1 MFIPIL
7 KREINGGIQKLFK
20 FENGFGASV
29 VKHDFSYGGKAGK
42 WELAVIKWDG
52 DNFQLSY
59 ETDIT
64 SDVIGYLNW
73 EDVKGLLVKIS
84 KL

>member
-7 KREINGGIQKLFK
+7 EREINGGIQKLFK

-52 DNFQLSY
+52 EDFQLSY
-59 ETDIT
+59 ETRIT
-64 SDVIGYLNW
+64 NDVIGYLNW
-73 EDVKGLLVKIS
+73 EDVEGLLVEIS
-84 KL
+84 TL

>member
-7 KREINGGIQKLFK
+7 EREINGGIQKLFK

-52 DNFQLSY
+52 ENFQLSY
-59 ETDIT
+59 ETHIT
-64 SDVIGYLNW
+64 NDVIGYLNW
-73 EDVKGLLVKIS
+73 EDVEGLLVEIS
-84 KL
+84 TL